1 MPVIS
6 TLQSQTGGLMQI
18 LGQPDLYGEFQANQD
33 YTRRPCAKTQI
44 FITQFAVTYIM
55 NSYFYPSHL

>member
-33 YTRRPCAKTQI
+33 FTVA
-44 FITQFAVTYIM
+44 
-55 NSYFYPSHL
+55 H